1 MKYIYL
7 KKKMPK
13 NSFSISSQFWL
24 HYLLKKTENKKE
36 LNQKVTTRKIIAQI
50 TLKKQSYSE
59 IVKKKKT
66 WTKNIKKVTETI
78 YKMVLVEN

>member
-1 MKYIYL
+1 
-7 KKKMPK
+7 MPK

-66 WTKNIKKVTETI
+66 
-78 YKMVLVEN
+78 